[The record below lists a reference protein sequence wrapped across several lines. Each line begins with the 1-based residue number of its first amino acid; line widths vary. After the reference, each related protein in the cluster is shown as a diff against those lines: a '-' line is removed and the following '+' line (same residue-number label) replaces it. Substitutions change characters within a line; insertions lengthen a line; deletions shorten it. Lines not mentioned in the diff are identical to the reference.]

1 MADDGSKGQKS
12 HAHPGVLYFSLQEKK
27 RSNAPLFAAAIGFF
41 LILPAGIVV
50 AALSSGFLD
59 SLGPR

>member
-1 MADDGSKGQKS
+1 M
-12 HAHPGVLYFSLQEKK
+12 QEQK

-41 LILPAGIVV
+41 VVLPAGIVV